1 MKLGERIRTIRESR
15 GISLRKL
22 AREINVSA
30 SFVSQ
35 VEQNKANPSVD
46 SLQKIAGVL
55 GVSTSYILQED
66 TATTSVSPIE
76 IRTKN
81 KNEFNESLLERVL
94 LKNLAPYDDKRNM
107 SPVLLTV
114 KPEGG
119 SIVTLSHMSGEEFV
133 LVLSGSIELS
143 IGSNTYTLSEGDNI
157 YFESSIKHSF
167 RNKANDIAKILWVKT
182 TNF

>member
-22 AREINVSA
+22 AREISVSA
-30 SFVSQ
+30 SFISQ
-35 VEQNKANPSVD
+35 VEQDKANPSVD
-46 SLQKIAGVL
+46 SLQKIAHVL

-66 TATTSVSPIE
+66 TSATPVE
-76 IRTKN
+76 IRSKN
-81 KNEFNESLLERVL
+81 KNEFNESLLEGVI

-114 KPEGG
+114 KPNGG
-119 SIVTLSHMSGEEFV
+119 SIVTLSHISGEEFI
-133 LVLSGSIELS
+133 LLLAGSVELT
-143 IGSNTYTLSEGDNI
+143 IGNNSYTLSEGDNI

-167 RNKANDIAKILWVKT
+167 RNRSDEVAKMLWVKT